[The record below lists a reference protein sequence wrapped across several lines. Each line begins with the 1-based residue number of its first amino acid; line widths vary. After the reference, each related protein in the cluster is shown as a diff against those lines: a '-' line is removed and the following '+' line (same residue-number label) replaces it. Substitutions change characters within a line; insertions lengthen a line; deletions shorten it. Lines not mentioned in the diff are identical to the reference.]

1 MSIQAVRGT
10 RDIFGPEMTAWHRAE
25 QIFRDV
31 TNAYAYEE
39 FRTPIFENTEL
50 FKRGVGEETDIVGK
64 EMYTFEDRGGDSLTL
79 RPEMTAPIVRAML
92 EHGLLRHQPVSR
104 IWYAGPQFRYDR
116 PQKGRYRQFHQFGAE
131 CIGSAHPES
140 DAEII
145 MLCYDVLRRVG
156 ITGFSL
162 EINTLGTADVRRA
175 YREALVAYLTRH
187 EAQLS
192 ADSQRRLHAN
202 PLRVLDSKDERD
214 RAIVAE
220 APSIL
225 DVLDEASDAH
235 FRAVLSML
243 DIAGV
248 PYTVNPILVRGLDYY
263 SHTVF
268 EFTTNA
274 LGTQNAIGGG
284 GRYDPLFAM
293 LGGGATPAVGFS
305 VGIERLL
312 LLLEAE
318 QGGWQEPPLDG
329 VYLAAIGDA
338 ARVPVHTIALR
349 LRRTGLH
356 VVTDLLRRSVK
367 AQLKDANRERVQWT
381 VVIGDDEL
389 LNETAVVKNMES
401 GAQETIPQA
410 DLASY
415 LGSR

>member
-10 RDIFGPEMTAWHRAE
+10 RDIFGPEMGAWHRAE
-25 QIFRDV
+25 DIFRRV
-31 TNAYAYEE
+31 TTAYSYEE
-39 FRTPIFENTEL
+39 FRTPMFESTEL

-140 DAEII
+140 DAEVI
-145 MLCYDVLRRVG
+145 MLCHDVLRMVG
-156 ITGFSL
+156 ITGFTL
-162 EINTLGTADVRRA
+162 EINTLGSADVRRR
-175 YREALVAYLTRH
+175 YREALVAYLTTH
-187 EAQLS
+187 ADALS
-192 ADSQRRLHAN
+192 ADSQRRLSTN

-214 RAIVAE
+214 RAIVAD
-220 APSIL
+220 APSIM
-225 DVLDEASDAH
+225 DVLDDASREH
-235 FRAVLSML
+235 FNAVLML
-243 DIAGV
+243 LDVAGV

-268 EFTTNA
+268 EFTTTS

-284 GRYDPLFAM
+284 GRYDPLFTM
-293 LGGGATPAVGFS
+293 LGGGDTPAVGFS
-305 VGIERLL
+305 IGIERLL

-318 QGGWQEPPLDG
+318 QGGWQEPPFDG

-338 ARVPVHTIALR
+338 ARLPVQTIAIR
-349 LRRTGLH
+349 LRRHGIR

-367 AQLKDANRERVQWT
+367 GQLKDANRARVRWS
-381 VVIGDDEL
+381 VMIGDEEL
-389 LNETAVVKNMES
+389 AAQTAVVKDMES
-401 GAQETIPQA
+401 GEQQTIPQA
-410 DLASY
+410 DLASF
-415 LGSR
+415 LGRP